1 MNVERDPGDVRDEE
15 DDDDGEE
22 DERLPVVLVQL
33 LLVRRRRVR
42 AHHQPATL
50 QRPVYLRCVKISS
63 VGRIS
68 LFPIIGPLG
77 K

>member
-22 DERLPVVLVQL
+22 DERLPVVLVEL

-50 QRPVYLRCVKISS
+50 QRPVYLRCVKLLEF
-63 VGRIS
+63 GYF
-68 LFPIIGPLG
+68 LFSP
-77 K
+77 